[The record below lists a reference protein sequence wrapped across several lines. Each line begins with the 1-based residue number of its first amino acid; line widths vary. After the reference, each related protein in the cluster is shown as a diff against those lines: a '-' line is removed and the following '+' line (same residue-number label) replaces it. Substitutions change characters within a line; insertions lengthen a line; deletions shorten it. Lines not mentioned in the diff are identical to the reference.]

1 MRVRVTQESAALIL
15 DRWEALSGRL
25 RKPSAWITLLRL
37 AATHDWTTPMA
48 LAGSGRASAVCRLLA
63 NWHKDSLVDRRY
75 VPAKT
80 TPRIEYRITAEGMK
94 LLNRKKP

>member
-1 MRVRVTQESAALIL
+1 MRVRITQESASLIL
-15 DRWEALSGRL
+15 DRWEALSCRL

-37 AATHDWTTPMA
+37 AASNDWMTPTA
-48 LAGSGRASAVCRLLA
+48 LAGSGRSEAVRRALT
-63 NWHKDSLVDRRY
+63 NWHKDGLVERRY

-80 TPRIEYRITAEGMK
+80 TPRVEYRITAEGLK